1 MEFHIVTLLVLV
13 HERVLFTAICNKY
26 IKIVIALVTILFN
39 VTERPFPNIKLCAF
53 FNLQGNPGNIFA
65 IFQSLKLTTGNL
77 SALPQNIQ
85 LGLRN
90 LFAFFQTL
98 NLSQGISFCLFSK
111 PTSYPTEPFCL
122 HP

>member
-65 IFQSLKLTTGNL
+65 IFHSLKLTTGNL
-77 SALPQNIQ
+77 SVLPQTRLKKPFRFFPNLKLIS
-85 LGLRN
+85 RN
-90 LFAFFQTL
+90 FFLPFFQTYIL
-98 NLSQGISFCLFSK
+98 PHGAFLPSSL
-111 PTSYPTEPFCL
+111 T
-122 HP
+122 